1 MGRLPGTM
9 VIPLSHLGKWL
20 PFKKLWGKHVCLPIP
35 VGWNGASSDHYYA
48 NIDLHI
54 WYGVLGHEVQT
65 RLRLQKRPLRCWSEE
80 RWLDL
85 RATLVLHLRLKRFSL
100 FSLFLSRWMVVQGFR
115 DESNKRYRLNGLC
128 HHSFLILRTCKQW
141 QCPQQRW
148 SSTKWKLNI
157 LFHIQI
163 T

>member
-48 NIDLHI
+48 NIDLHNYMV
-54 WYGVLGHEVQT
+54 WGFGAWSADAPPAA
-65 RLRLQKRPLRCWSEE
+65 KRPLWCWSEE

-85 RATLVLHLRLKRFSL
+85 RATLVLHLRLKRFRWFVFFIFISVNGCSGVQRWIEQKIIIGL
-100 FSLFLSRWMVVQGFR
+100 MVSATILFLLYGHVSNGNAHNK
-115 DESNKRYRLNGLC
+115 DEA
-128 HHSFLILRTCKQW
+128 QW
-141 QCPQQRW
+141 NE
-148 SSTKWKLNI
+148 S
-157 LFHIQI
+157 
-163 T
+163 

>member
-1 MGRLPGTM
+1 MVRLLGTM

-35 VGWNGASSDHYYA
+35 VGWNGAPSDHYYA

-54 WYGVLGHEVQT
+54 WYGVLGHEAQT
-65 RLRLQKRPLRCWSEE
+65 RREMAGFAGYLSASFTTQKIHMVCFLYFYLGEWLFRGSEMN
-80 RWLDL
+80 RRKYIGL
-85 RATLVLHLRLKRFSL
+85 
-100 FSLFLSRWMVVQGFR
+100 MVYDPIR
-115 DESNKRYRLNGLC
+115 